1 MKNIDESYVIKK
13 YSEGHSTISLAK
25 ELETYPKKIER
36 ILKKNG
42 QPLRSRSESQSLAIK
57 NGRAKHPT
65 KGRQRNEDEK
75 LKISLGVEKAWQN
88 MSEKD
93 RKRFCKSAKNRW
105 DNMDPQKKREMQER
119 AGRALRLTCFEGSKQ
134 EKFIKSKLEGM
145 GVDVVLHKKGLIEGN
160 FEIDLLLPELNT
172 IIEVDGPQ
180 HFLPIFGEEKLSET
194 IKLDSTKN
202 GLLISK
208 GFCVIRIK
216 YLCKSW
222 SRSVGRKLW
231 DLVYEE
237 VRKVQD
243 KFPPKT
249 KRFIE
254 LEIK

>member
-1 MKNIDESYVIKK
+1 MHQMIIP
-13 YSEGHSTISLAK
+13 SENL
-25 ELETYPKKIER
+25 
-36 ILKKNG
+36 
-42 QPLRSRSESQSLAIK
+42 
-57 NGRAKHPT
+57 
-65 KGRQRNEDEK
+65 
-75 LKISLGVEKAWQN
+75 
-88 MSEKD
+88 
-93 RKRFCKSAKNRW
+93 
-105 DNMDPQKKREMQER
+105 
-119 AGRALRLTCFEGSKQ
+119 
-134 EKFIKSKLEGM
+134 
-145 GVDVVLHKKGLIEGN
+145 
-160 FEIDLLLPELNT
+160 EIDLYIPELKT